1 MIRVY
6 TQFERG
12 QQWLQQYR
20 KRPPVLACILGFT
33 ATGLIPG
40 ISAAGATPED
50 RKYTAI
56 ADAEFL
62 VNGVMSKPQYPLPP
76 LSAGASPVLI
86 SRAVV
91 EAFDLPV
98 YLFNAGLP
106 QPPAVPA
113 IDLGGVPANCLTSGD
128 ALPLST
134 VKHLFEQG
142 LIWGQQLAEVAAGGY
157 LIISECVVGGT
168 TTALSILTGL
178 GIAAAGKVNSSHPT
192 CNHSQKWEIVQEGLR
207 RWRESGGGGEWGRGR
222 VGERNFFS
230 SAEPSDKLI
239 ALSSLV
245 DPFELVA
252 AVGDPMQI
260 TAAGMASAAAH
271 RCGVLL
277 AGGTQML
284 AVYALARSLSQL
296 YGNGKLGNKNEEGL
310 YSHYSQELGKDSLN
324 WSHSQAPAFP
334 MIWQPE
340 RIVVGTT
347 RWVAEDPTGDTVG
360 LARNIGGVPLL
371 ATQLSFAS
379 SRYPQLR
386 AYEQGYVKEGVGAG
400 GCAIAA
406 YLYQG
411 WNMKQLLQA
420 IEALVERYCQS

>member
-6 TQFERG
+6 TQLAQG
-12 QQWLQQYR
+12 QRWLQQYQG
-20 KRPPVLACILGFT
+20 RPPVLACILGFT

-40 ISAAGATPED
+40 ISAAGATPEA

-62 VNGVMSKPQYPLPP
+62 VNGVTLKPQYPLPP
-76 LSAGASPVLI
+76 LEAGASPVLI

-128 ALPLST
+128 ALPLAT
-134 VKHLFEQG
+134 VKQLFEQG
-142 LIWGQQLAEVAAGGY
+142 LKWGQQLATTAADGF

-168 TTALSILTGL
+168 TTALSVLTGL
-178 GIAAAGKVNSSHPT
+178 GIAATGKVNSSHPT
-192 CNHSQKWEIVQEGLR
+192 CNHAQKWEIVQAGLGR
-207 RWRESGGGGEWGRGR
+207 AGQGSGVWGLGSGEESSTRPFDLAYE
-222 VGERNFFS
+222 S
-230 SAEPSDKLI
+230 SFPSP
-239 ALSSLV
+239 SC
-245 DPFELVA
+245 DPFKLVA

-260 TAAGMASAAAH
+260 AAAGMAIAASR

-284 AVYALARSLSQL
+284 AVYALAQALAKPGATGAKSAVGVGIVEQ
-296 YGNGKLGNKNEEGL
+296 
-310 YSHYSQELGKDSLN
+310 DSLIWN
-324 WSHSQAPAFP
+324 PSQV
-334 MIWQPE
+334 
-340 RIVVGTT
+340 VVGTT

-360 LARNIGGVPLL
+360 LAQDIGSVPLL
-371 ATQLSFAS
+371 ATELSFAT
-379 SRYPQLR
+379 SRYPQLQ

-400 GCAIAA
+400 GYAIAA
-406 YLYQG
+406 HLYQG
-411 WNMKQLLQA
+411 WNSVELLQA
-420 IEALVERYCQS
+420 IEGLVERYCQN